1 MGMVDRM
8 DRIRGCLLAGA
19 CGDALGAPVEFLSL
33 DEIRRRFGADGIR
46 DFAPAYGRAGAITDD
61 TQMTLFSLEGLLRA
75 HVRAPDG
82 SGSDAVPVIHGA
94 YLRWLLT
101 QGRRP
106 RIEIGKPDGWL
117 FGLGSL
123 HSLRA
128 PGNTCL
134 SALSAATSLGAFA
147 ANDSKGCGGVM
158 RAAPFGFFEG
168 AERAFEL
175 AADAARL
182 THGHPS
188 GHLAAG
194 HLGALIALL
203 LEDRGLD
210 DALDG
215 ADALLRR
222 RPGHEE
228 VAQAL
233 EHARKL
239 AGEGPST
246 ERLVALGQGWIA
258 EEALAMAIYAALA
271 APSLEAALVLAVNHG
286 GDSDS
291 TGAIAG
297 NILGAVHGTSAIPLR
312 WLEGLELREEIERLA
327 TDADRAVTHGL
338 GSARALAAAYPA
350 S

>member
-1 MGMVDRM
+1 MGMVDCL

-33 DEIRRRFGADGIR
+33 DEIRRRFGPDGIR
-46 DFAPAYGRAGAITDD
+46 NFAPIYGRAGAITDD

-75 HVRAPDG
+75 HVRAPGG
-82 SGSDAVPVIHGA
+82 SSSDVMPVIHRA
-94 YLRWLLT
+94 YLHWLLT
-101 QGRRP
+101 QGARP
-106 RIEIGKPDGWL
+106 RMEIAKPDGWL

-134 SALSAATSLGAFA
+134 SALRAASSLGAFA

-158 RAAPFGFFEG
+158 RAAPFGFFDM

-188 GHLAAG
+188 GYLAAG

-203 LEDRGLD
+203 LEGRGLD

-215 ADALLRR
+215 AGALLRHR
-222 RPGHEE
+222 QGHEE
-228 VAQAL
+228 VARAL
-233 EHARKL
+233 ERARKL

-246 ERLVALGQGWIA
+246 ERLVALGGGWIA
-258 EEALAMAIYAALA
+258 EEALAMAVYAALA
-271 APSLEAALVLAVNHG
+271 APSLEEALVLAVNHG

-297 NILGAVHGTSAIPLR
+297 NILGALQGTSAIPSR

-327 TDADRAVTHGL
+327 TDADRALTHGPD
-338 GSARALAAAYPA
+338 SARALAAAYPGW
-350 S
+350 